1 MMFKKIL
8 FSILLSSSLNIVF
21 AVGDEITGHEAVELK
36 TVDAYLLN
44 GSHDNNV
51 DHKNTCL
58 QKHGWVIG
66 NHSLEINYKIG
77 QRTGM
82 QSATVRF
89 LDANVALQPMG
100 LANSYSFLTQ
110 KGVPDQLKS
119 YEVRQIY
126 FRLSR
131 SNFALQKVAVSYES
145 NNLDYQCIA
154 EYNL

>member
-1 MMFKKIL
+1 MIYKIIL
-8 FSILLSSSLNIVF
+8 FPFLLSSCLNIAF
-21 AVGDEITGHEAVELK
+21 AFGDEITGHESVELK

-51 DHKNTCL
+51 EHKNMCL

-110 KGVPDQLKS
+110 KGVPEQLKS

-131 SNFALQKVAVSYES
+131 SNLELQKVAVSYENS
-145 NNLDYQCIA
+145 NLDYQCIA
-154 EYNL
+154 EYNV